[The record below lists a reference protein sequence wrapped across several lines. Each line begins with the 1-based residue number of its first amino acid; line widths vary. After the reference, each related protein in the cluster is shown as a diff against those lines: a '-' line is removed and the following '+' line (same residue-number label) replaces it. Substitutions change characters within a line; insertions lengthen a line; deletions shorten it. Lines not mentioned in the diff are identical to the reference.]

1 MDDHLSHAVR
11 LLRIPCRASRLSK
24 APASFQ
30 HFMNSIFQDLL
41 DVCVVVYLDHI
52 LIYSEKPYC

>member
-1 MDDHLSHAVR
+1 MTTF
-11 LLRIPCRASRLSK
+11 RARYGSYEFLVVHPSLTK